1 MQQSEYEWMYELEDT
16 HWWFVSR
23 QQLVN
28 TLLEQQL
35 TPDSNRFMLDVGC
48 GTGGNLKL
56 LGRWGNTIG
65 IDLNP
70 VALNY
75 ARCRNL
81 PRLAQASGL
90 ALPYPNNVFGLVTAF
105 DVLYHCWITDDCQAI
120 EECYRVLQPG
130 GWLLLTDPAL
140 PGLWSTH
147 DEIYYTR
154 ERYLLSDIRQKLADA
169 GFELVSG
176 GTDNH
181 LMLVDLMSLG
191 ITGAEAEKALDEA
204 GITVNKNVVPYEKR
218 SPFETS
224 GVRIGTPSVTS
235 RGMKEQ
241 EMSLIAAM
249 ILTS

>member
-1 MQQSEYEWMYELEDT
+1 MEQSEYEWMYKLEDT

-35 TPDSNRFMLDVGC
+35 TPGSNGFMLDVGC

-75 ARCRNL
+75 ARRRNL

-90 ALPYPNNVFGLVTAF
+90 TLPYPNNVFGLVTAF

-147 DEIYYTR
+147 DEVYYTR

-169 GFELVSG
+169 GFEPCLCSYTNMLLLPIFTAIRLVSRCFPS
-176 GTDNH
+176 TRKVDQQPLPVWLNQWLINIRH
-181 LMLVDLMSLG
+181 LETRWLRRGSTLPLG
-191 ITGAEAEKALDEA
+191 
-204 GITVNKNVVPYEKR
+204 
-218 SPFETS
+218 S
-224 GVRIGTPSVTS
+224 
-235 RGMKEQ
+235 
-241 EMSLIAAM
+241 SLICLAQK
-249 ILTS
+249 ISDKLSNS